1 MNEEIK
7 SVLNTITEKG
17 YKAYVVGGFVRDYLL
32 GNESYDVDIATS
44 ALPNE
49 LNNMFDNVDNNM
61 YGGLSFN
68 KGDYSFD
75 ITTFRSEVSYE
86 DRRPIEFNYI
96 DTVEED
102 VVRRDFTINSIY
114 MDKDGNIIDIYNGK
128 EDLDNK
134 IIRCIGNIKD
144 KMVEDPLRI
153 LRALRFKIVL
163 NFDIE
168 DNLLT
173 FIKQNKDLISSL
185 SYSRIKEELDY
196 IIASKNRVEGLKYL
210 KELKIEDVLGITIP
224 DEVDDSEAP
233 LCIWAQLDFNPD
245 YPFTKSELKTI
256 SDIKSIV
263 SYGIIDDV
271 ILYRYGLY
279 SSQLAGDILNIS
291 DAYISDLYKELPIYT
306 SKDIDIS
313 GDEIIELLGIEPSG
327 LIKDI
332 YRDLEN
338 NILEK
343 RLNNNKEDIK
353 KYILDNWR

>member
-7 SVLNTITEKG
+7 SVLTKITDQG
-17 YKAYVVGGFVRDYLL
+17 YKAYVVGGYIRDHYL
-32 GNESYDVDIATS
+32 GIESYDVDIATN
-44 ALPNE
+44 ALPAVLNE
-49 LNNMFDNVDNNM
+49 MFDNVDNNM
-61 YGGLSFN
+61 YGGLSFT
-68 KGDYSFD
+68 KGDYTFD
-75 ITTFRSEVSYE
+75 ITTFRSEISYE
-86 DRRPIEFNYI
+86 DRRPTEFNYI

-114 MDKDGNIIDIYNGK
+114 MDKDQNIIDIYNGK
-128 EDLDNK
+128 EDIQNG

-144 KMVEDPLRI
+144 KMVEDPLRM

-163 NFDIE
+163 GFDIE

-173 FIKQNKDLISSL
+173 FIKQNKDLINTL

-196 IIASKNRVEGLKYL
+196 IIKSGNRVEGLKYL
-210 KELKIEDVLGITIP
+210 KELKLEDVLEITIP
-224 DEVDDSEAP
+224 DEIDDSEAP
-233 LCIWAQLDFNPD
+233 LCIWAQLDVNPE
-245 YPFTKSELKTI
+245 YPFTKSELKVI

-263 SYGIIDDV
+263 SYGIIDNI

-291 DAYISDLYKELPIYT
+291 DAYISELYKELPIYT
-306 SKDIDIS
+306 SKDMDIS

-332 YRDLEN
+332 FRDLEN
-338 NILEK
+338 NILEGK
-343 RLNNNKEDIK
+343 INNNKEEIK
-353 KYILDNWR
+353 NYILDNWR